1 MTMYLNKSGYA
12 EVFDISYSVMKGEE
26 LKAAAI
32 QLRLEHLKALS
43 LPFANS
49 PVLNCSIATGGS
61 WEEHHP
67 PICPEELK
75 AQMDDL
81 EAYKAAERYKIMQP
95 KKIQGEVIALKF

>member
-43 LPFANS
+43 LPFAKVTMLS
-49 PVLNCSIATGGS
+49 APLALTAAT
-61 WEEHHP
+61 
-67 PICPEELK
+67 
-75 AQMDDL
+75 
-81 EAYKAAERYKIMQP
+81 P
-95 KKIQGEVIALKF
+95 KK